1 MKVKDIAFVIYAVS
15 GLKQARPFYEETLGL
30 KPTKTYVAPDGDMG
44 MVEYDV
50 GPATIAIGC
59 GAPAFQPGKGG
70 TSNVVAALEVED
82 FPAAVARLKE
92 KGAKFRMEPME
103 HPSCHMALIEDP
115 DGNPIMIH
123 RRK

>member
-1 MKVKDIAFVIYAVS
+1 MKVKDIAFVVYAVS
-15 GLKQARPFYEETLGL
+15 GLKKARPFYEEILGL
-30 KPTKTYVAPDGDMG
+30 KPTKTYVAPDGEMG
-44 MVEYDV
+44 MIEYDV

-59 GAPAFQPGKGG
+59 GAPAFQPATG

-82 FPAAVARLKE
+82 FAAAIARLKE
-92 KGAKFRMEPME
+92 HKVKFRMEPME
-103 HPSCHMALIEDP
+103 HPPCHMALIEDP